1 MSMSELSRSE
11 LPAGPDAVLLD
22 FAGAPDAA
30 RAVTHTDH
38 RLRAAW
44 AAGELPTLTDIV
56 PSAETVLVQFESGS
70 GVDHLGLRRV
80 LRSAGTGSA
89 GIADAGA
96 DEVRIPVDYDGHD
109 LAAVAGAL
117 DVGVDTVVR
126 MHSQTRW
133 RVQFMG
139 FAPGF
144 GYLVPADD
152 PNHPLTRIG
161 RRDEPRTRVPAGSV
175 AIAAGYS
182 AVYPRQSPGGWN
194 LLGHTDIILWDE
206 HAPNPSTLS
215 AGMTV
220 IFDDVTGRQK

>member
-1 MSMSELSRSE
+1 MSE

-22 FAGAPDAA
+22 FSTDPDPLS
-30 RAVTHTDH
+30 AVTRTDR

-44 AAGELPTLTDIV
+44 AVGGLPTLTDIV

-70 GVDHLGLRRV
+70 GIDSLGLRRV
-80 LRSAGTGSA
+80 LRSTGTDS
-89 GIADAGA
+89 ADADDGT
-96 DEVRIPVDYDGHD
+96 DEIRIPVDYNGED
-109 LAAVAGAL
+109 LAAVAGIL
-117 DVGVDTVVR
+117 DVDVAAVVR
-126 MHSQTRW
+126 MHYTTRW

-144 GYLVPADD
+144 GYLVPADHPD
-152 PNHPLTRIG
+152 HPLTRIG

-194 LLGHTDIILWDE
+194 LLGHTDITLWDE
-206 HAPNPSTLS
+206 DAPTPSTLS

-220 IFDDVTGRQK
+220 IFDDVTGRPR